1 VLSSVAALLTIFIIA
16 IIDQFLPDDLYEP
29 LSAAALIGGLLIIF
43 AFGVLSWAT
52 YKEMDE
58 EKRRR
63 YSIGQ
68 VSESDI
74 ENEEGEEFS
83 S

>member
-1 VLSSVAALLTIFIIA
+1 
-16 IIDQFLPDDLYEP
+16 
-29 LSAAALIGGLLIIF
+29 LIGGLLIIF
-43 AFGVLSWAT
+43 AFVVLSWAT

-63 YSIGQ
+63 YSLGQ
-68 VSESDI
+68 VSESDV
-74 ENEEGEEFS
+74 ENEDGEVFS

>member
-1 VLSSVAALLTIFIIA
+1 
-16 IIDQFLPDDLYEP
+16 
-29 LSAAALIGGLLIIF
+29 
-43 AFGVLSWAT
+43 
-52 YKEMDE
+52 MDE

-68 VSESDI
+68 ASESDV
-74 ENEEGEEFS
+74 ENDDGELFS

>member
-1 VLSSVAALLTIFIIA
+1 
-16 IIDQFLPDDLYEP
+16 
-29 LSAAALIGGLLIIF
+29 
-43 AFGVLSWAT
+43 
-52 YKEMDE
+52 MDE

-68 VSESDI
+68 VSESDV
-74 ENEEGEEFS
+74 ENEDGEAFS

>member
-1 VLSSVAALLTIFIIA
+1 VAALLTIFIIA
-16 IIDQFLPDDLYEP
+16 IIDQFLPDDMYEP
-29 LSAAALIGGLLIIF
+29 LSPAALIGGLLIIF
-43 AFGVLSWAT
+43 AFVVLSWAT

-68 VSESDI
+68 ASESDV
-74 ENEEGEEFS
+74 ENDDGELFS